1 MDIKTMEAMDVSE
14 TVKMISLTEKTL
26 EIIVYVKTVIMKLTL
41 EMLIV
46 LKSLV

>member
-1 MDIKTMEAMDVSE
+1 MEAMDVSE